1 MELAARRVSW
11 LAVTDRPDAV
21 WMSQQARNLCWEL
34 SEVGVDARF
43 LVHDHDAKY
52 GGSSDVVFQTAGVEV
67 IRTPIAAPK
76 ANAHMERQIGSTRRE
91 RLDWILIVNRRHL
104 ERVLEEGFEHYQ
116 PARPPRDLFRTSA
129 RPTWCRSAHPS
140 CGSFTRSSRPRASR

>member
-11 LAVTDRPDAV
+11 LAVTERPDAV

-76 ANAHMERQIGSTRRE
+76 ANAHMERQIGSTRRDG
-91 RLDWILIVNRRHL
+91 LGGLLLLNRRHPL
-104 ERVLEEGFEHYQ
+104 LALGESL
-116 PARPPRDLFRTSA
+116 D
-129 RPTWCRSAHPS
+129 
-140 CGSFTRSSRPRASR
+140 